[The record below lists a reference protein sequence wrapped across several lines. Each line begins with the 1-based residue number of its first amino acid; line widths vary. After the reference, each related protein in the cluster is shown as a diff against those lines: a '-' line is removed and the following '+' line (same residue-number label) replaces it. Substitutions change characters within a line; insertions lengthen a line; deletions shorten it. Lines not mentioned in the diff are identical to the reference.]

1 MKLRSVFALATL
13 LVLTACVGPLTPA
26 PAERQT
32 TTAPP
37 PARSAPAI
45 VLAAPTNPTP
55 TPKPR
60 ISELIGRHTAQI
72 DAQIGVPDLVR
83 REGEGEV
90 RIYRNAACVLHVFTY
105 PRGGVRQATLIE
117 ARTPEGQIVGTD
129 ADDCLARF
137 KKS

>member
-13 LVLTACVGPLTPA
+13 LMLTACVGALTPA

-45 VLAAPTNPTP
+45 VRAAPTNPTP

-90 RIYRNAACVLHVFTY
+90 LHVFTY